1 MNIVITG
8 ASKGIGYETTKHL
21 AEISGNKIIA
31 ISRNEEK
38 LLELK
43 NECNKLYPESEIIP
57 IVFDLEEIPEKGNE
71 IKEKILQHL
80 PHIDILINNAGLF
93 LGKPF
98 EDSEEEEIRQ
108 VFNINFFGP
117 ALFTKLLISNLG
129 SIEPGHVVNIGG
141 MGGYQGSVKF
151 PGLSFYSA
159 SKAAIANLTE
169 CLAEEYKEYNIS
181 FNCLAMGA
189 VNTEMLKK
197 AFPGYIA
204 PVEPDQMGKFIA
216 EFAISGHKY
225 FNGKVIPVSLS
236 TP

>member
-1 MNIVITG
+1 MPDY
-8 ASKGIGYETTKHL
+8 SW
-21 AEISGNKIIA
+21 
-31 ISRNEEK
+31 
-38 LLELK
+38 
-43 NECNKLYPESEIIP
+43 
-57 IVFDLEEIPEKGNE
+57 
-71 IKEKILQHL
+71 
-80 PHIDILINNAGLF
+80 
-93 LGKPF
+93 
-98 EDSEEEEIRQ
+98 EEIRQ